1 MTRIIPQYEINTRK
15 SLPNWIN
22 KEEIVKAGNN
32 TKLPLK
38 KQASKEES
46 KIVVS
51 YFCTPCKKVIAVEDK
66 SIIQQK
72 TLAKKSNKEFK
83 PYCPNCGNELKI
95 YKETGLKQNVSNL
108 QSINESKVVDVLR
121 KEGTYNTFVDRRIV
135 YETIEKLARYAS
147 KLGMTGCVARYI
159 KSEHAKGSSN
169 KLSTFDEIECS
180 LEWMYGRKQK
190 GRATASVKID
200 PAGKFEF
207 PRVFKVASGM
217 EYPFEE
223 KYIRMLEK
231 DAHMFQ
237 SLPKRKKSDIPVYRK
252 ADPTRFRVTGSMKI
266 GEFKKKS
273 GEYPLTI
280 HYYYQYDPYG
290 SYHPSMQELQQELDE
305 VVDNGSGNVGYQNP
319 FSSLIIKNVNYDN
332 QTLDVE
338 GVTNEFADLE
348 NIKGDLD
355 YILDSGNSNSGPRK
369 DQIVFRM
376 NPPGYIPSKEDL
388 DADEQ
393 ASKLHSPNELRWDR
407 KIKKFLLKDSTT
419 GETYTLLNSELV
431 RDMLV
436 SDYNIDEGDAFE
448 IIKDAIEQGSVEF

>member
-1 MTRIIPQYEINTRK
+1 M
-15 SLPNWIN
+15 
-22 KEEIVKAGNN
+22 
-32 TKLPLK
+32 
-38 KQASKEES
+38 
-46 KIVVS
+46 
-51 YFCTPCKKVIAVEDK
+51 
-66 SIIQQK
+66 
-72 TLAKKSNKEFK
+72 
-83 PYCPNCGNELKI
+83 
-95 YKETGLKQNVSNL
+95 
-108 QSINESKVVDVLR
+108 
-121 KEGTYNTFVDRRIV
+121 
-135 YETIEKLARYAS
+135 
-147 KLGMTGCVARYI
+147 
-159 KSEHAKGSSN
+159 
-169 KLSTFDEIECS
+169 
-180 LEWMYGRKQK
+180 
-190 GRATASVKID
+190 
-200 PAGKFEF
+200 
-207 PRVFKVASGM
+207 
-217 EYPFEE
+217 
-223 KYIRMLEK
+223 
-231 DAHMFQ
+231 
-237 SLPKRKKSDIPVYRK
+237 
-252 ADPTRFRVTGSMKI
+252 
-266 GEFKKKS
+266 
-273 GEYPLTI
+273 TI

-419 GETYTLLNSELV
+419 GETYTILNSELV

>member
-1 MTRIIPQYEINTRK
+1 
-15 SLPNWIN
+15 
-22 KEEIVKAGNN
+22 
-32 TKLPLK
+32 
-38 KQASKEES
+38 
-46 KIVVS
+46 
-51 YFCTPCKKVIAVEDK
+51 VEDK

-83 PYCPNCGNELKI
+83 PYCPNCGNELKV

-237 SLPKRKKSDIPVYRK
+237 SLPKRKKSDIPIYRK
-252 ADPTRFRVTGSMKI
+252 ADPSRFRVTGSMKI
-266 GEFKKKS
+266 GDFKDREKS
-273 GEYPLTI
+273 RA
-280 HYYYQYDPYG
+280 
-290 SYHPSMQELQQELDE
+290 LDE
-305 VVDNGSGNVGYQNP
+305 
-319 FSSLIIKNVNYDN
+319 F
-332 QTLDVE
+332 
-338 GVTNEFADLE
+338 
-348 NIKGDLD
+348 
-355 YILDSGNSNSGPRK
+355 
-369 DQIVFRM
+369 
-376 NPPGYIPSKEDL
+376 
-388 DADEQ
+388 ADEQ

-419 GETYTLLNSELV
+419 GETYPLLNSELV
-431 RDMLV
+431 RDTLV
-436 SDYNIDEGDAFE
+436 SDYDIEEGDAFE